1 MLRIATLLLLCSLPA
16 LGNEL
21 FIGTVTRHGTQLV
34 LTRCD
39 AAKTRYL
46 LVDAADNRQPVIPT
60 LLGAGLDPQRPTYL
74 ALFARYDARHG
85 RDYLVVSAVKHLEQ
99 GRSCH
104 LPD

>member
-1 MLRIATLLLLCSLPA
+1 MLRIAILLLLCSLPA

-21 FIGTVTRHGTQLV
+21 FIGTVSRHGTQLV

-39 AAKTRYL
+39 AAKGRYL
-46 LVDAADNRQPVIPT
+46 LVDAEGSHQPVLPS
-60 LLGAGLDPQRPTYL
+60 LLNAGLDPQRPTYL
-74 ALFARYDARHG
+74 ALFAKYDARHG
-85 RDYLVVSAVKHLEQ
+85 RDYLIVSAVKHLEQ

>member
-16 LGNEL
+16 LGNDL
-21 FIGTVTRHGTQLV
+21 FIGTVSRHGTQLV

-39 AAKTRYL
+39 AARSRYL
-46 LVDAADNRQPVIPT
+46 LVDAEGSRQPVLPS
-60 LLGAGLDPQRPTYL
+60 LLNAGLDPQRPTYL

-85 RDYLVVSAVKHLEQ
+85 QDYLIVSAVKHLEQ

>member
-21 FIGTVTRHGTQLV
+21 FIGTVSRHGTQLV

-39 AAKTRYL
+39 AAKNRYL
-46 LVDAADNRQPVIPT
+46 LVDADGNPQPVLPS

-85 RDYLVVSAVKHLEQ
+85 RDYLIVSAVKHLEQ